1 MVQSAAH
8 TKLTV
13 FSVALAVV
21 FQCNNMS
28 SSRSRRTRDE
38 VDADA
43 GDDEM
48 AICVKV
54 DSI

>member
-13 FSVALAVV
+13 FSVAVAV
-21 FQCNNMS
+21 FQCSKIS
-28 SSRSRRTRDE
+28 SFRSRRTRDE

-48 AICVKV
+48 AISVKV